1 MWKLKKTSP
10 FLSIMVIIFIT
21 SPTPAN
27 MQSSRGRRISSVTE
41 EFDKLWIKSSL
52 NVVVAA
58 ATAAQAQQRGWYP
71 STWQNT
77 DSFIWAFTEQRAA
90 HKPAISSHLT
100 RVPTDQKA
108 KNKNA
113 NCRWKQ
119 GSLSIGSFRL
129 TSELPTNTSVFTC
142 GAVPLWVSPATHAVL
157 NNPQWWAVG
166 AGSETKLKHPTQDVS
181 SAHINYP
188 WLLACQLRGTERLPT
203 LSHGDFG
210 FRFAVVTMSNT
221 CFPQVSSSHPA
232 PEVVLPSL
240 SPPLCKCVWGKHDH
254 QGGDKVGR
262 D

>member
-142 GAVPLWVSPATHAVL
+142 GCGLFPSEWAQQHTRCLITPNDGLLGLGQRPSWSILPRMSVL
-157 NNPQWWAVG
+157 LTSITP
-166 AGSETKLKHPTQDVS
+166 D
-181 SAHINYP
+181 
-188 WLLACQLRGTERLPT
+188 C
-203 LSHGDFG
+203 
-210 FRFAVVTMSNT
+210 
-221 CFPQVSSSHPA
+221 
-232 PEVVLPSL
+232 
-240 SPPLCKCVWGKHDH
+240 
-254 QGGDKVGR
+254 
-262 D
+262 